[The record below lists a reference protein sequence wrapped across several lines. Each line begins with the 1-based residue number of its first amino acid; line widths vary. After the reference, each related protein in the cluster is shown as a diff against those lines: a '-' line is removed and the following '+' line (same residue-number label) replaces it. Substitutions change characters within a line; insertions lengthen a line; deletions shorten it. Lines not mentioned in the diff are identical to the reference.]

1 MSRQFPVVHPSMTL
15 SDPGLSAIAPAPFR
29 GPVGTG
35 TETPA
40 FDGDAWYAFGG
51 GFGYY
56 QENGGSNGNDY
67 HIAED
72 WNLNDGGVAEDAAS
86 AYAFG
91 AGTVAFSGSMSGYGP
106 FTVILDHTAS
116 GSALNNGHLY
126 SLYGHMD
133 DSYVALGETV
143 AVGAPVGSIGAEGTS
158 AVHLHFE
165 LFEAQS
171 YVTAINLSGG
181 WLLDSELAAAQN
193 VTFDP
198 SGTIT
203 SVTLGSGDTFAR
215 YFSSDYLIGTAADRV
230 RTYDYDHLNSYVAG
244 QTFTGQ
250 SYEIFGLDGN
260 DQIIGSENADLLS
273 GGSEH
278 DQLWGIWGADAIY
291 GDSGNDTLGGVL
303 GDFDTIYG
311 GDGQD
316 VLFSAGGG
324 DVLVGGAILLPH
336 LRGAPGSDLTPGDGF
351 ADTFV
356 FGPLASGP
364 ATIQDF
370 EAGIDRIDLSW
381 LALGMSD
388 VTVMDVA
395 GVTHVVVGYLD
406 VVLEGVA
413 AASVTAADFIFAC

>member
-1 MSRQFPVVHPSMTL
+1 MPRQFPLARASL
-15 SDPGLSAIAPAPFR
+15 SYPDVGLAAIPPDLFR

-40 FDGDAWYAFGG
+40 LDGDAWYAFGG
-51 GFGYY
+51 GFAYY

-72 WNLNDGGVAEDAAS
+72 WNLNDGGAAEDAAS
-86 AYAFG
+86 AYAVG
-91 AGTVAFSGSMSGYGP
+91 AGVVAFAGAMSGYGP
-106 FTVILDHTAS
+106 YTVILDHTAS
-116 GSALNNGHLY
+116 GSTLNNGHLY

-133 DSYVALGETV
+133 DSYVTLGETV
-143 AVGAPVGSIGAEGTS
+143 AIGAPVGSIGAEGTS

-165 LFEAQS
+165 LFEAES
-171 YVTAINLSGG
+171 YQTAINLSGG
-181 WLLDSELAAAQN
+181 WLLDTELAAAQN
-193 VTFDP
+193 VTFDQ
-198 SGTIT
+198 SGAIT
-203 SVTLGSGDTFAR
+203 SVTLGSGTSFAR
-215 YFSSDYLIGTAADRV
+215 YFSSDYLIDTAADRV
-230 RTYDYDHLNSYVAG
+230 RSYDYDHLNHYVAG
-244 QTFTGQ
+244 QTFSGQ
-250 SYEIFGLDGN
+250 GYELFGLDGN
-260 DQIIGSENADLLS
+260 DQVVGSENADLLS

-278 DQLWGIWGADAIY
+278 DQLFGIWGADAIY

-324 DVLVGGAILLPH
+324 DILVGGSILLPH

-351 ADTFV
+351 GDTFV
-356 FGPLASGP
+356 FGPVASGP

-370 EAGIDRIDLSW
+370 ELGIDRIDLSW
-381 LALGMSD
+381 LAFGMGD

-406 VVLEGVA
+406 VVIEGVA
-413 AASVTAADFIFAC
+413 AADITAADFIFAC

>member
-1 MSRQFPVVHPSMTL
+1 MSRQFPLVHISMTRA
-15 SDPGLSAIAPAPFR
+15 DAGLAAIPPAPFR

-72 WNLNDGGVAEDAAS
+72 WNLNDGGAAEDAAS

-91 AGTVAFSGSMSGYGP
+91 AGTVAFAGSMSGYGP

-143 AVGAPVGSIGAEGTS
+143 AVGAPVGSIGNEGTS

-171 YVTAINLSGG
+171 YATAINLSGG
-181 WLLDSELAAAQN
+181 WLLDSELAAAEN
-193 VTFDP
+193 VTFDQN
-198 SGTIT
+198 GTIT

-215 YFSSDYLIGTAADRV
+215 YFSSDYFIDSAADRV
-230 RTYDYDHLNSYVAG
+230 RWYDYDDLNSFAATPDPNPLG
-244 QTFTGQ
+244 
-250 SYEIFGLDGN
+250 YEIFGLDGN
-260 DQIIGSENADLLS
+260 DLMIGGQTDDLLS
-273 GGSEH
+273 GGSN
-278 DQLWGIWGADAIY
+278 DDSVFGIWGSDEVY
-291 GDSGNDTLGGVL
+291 GDNGNDILGGVL
-303 GDFDTIYG
+303 GSNDRVFG
-311 GDGQD
+311 GDGSD
-316 VLFSAGGG
+316 TLLSAGGG
-324 DVLVGGAILLPH
+324 DVLVGGSILLPH
-336 LRGAPGSDLTPGDGF
+336 LRGAPGSDITPGDGF

-356 FGPLASGP
+356 FTPRASEA

-370 EAGIDRIDLSW
+370 EPGIDQIN
-381 LALGMSD
+381 LALLATDMA
-388 VTVMDVA
+388 DVA
-395 GVTHVVVGYLD
+395 ILD
-406 VVLEGVA
+406 VGGEAHVLVGTLEITLEGVA
-413 AASVTAADFIFAC
+413 ASAVSVSDFIF